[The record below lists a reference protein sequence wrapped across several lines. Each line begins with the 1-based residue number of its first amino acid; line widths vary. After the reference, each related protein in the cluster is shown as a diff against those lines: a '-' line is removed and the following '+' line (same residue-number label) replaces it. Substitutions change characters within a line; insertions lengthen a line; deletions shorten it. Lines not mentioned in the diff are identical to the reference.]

1 MSRMSAHGFRVIAL
15 GACLV
20 GCAAGCQALPAT
32 SRNTPSEQVSAIEPV
47 IPADPLAPGGVAP
60 GAGVV
65 AYESPANANRDLPK
79 DLKEPPSGLEA
90 LAPSNVYKQI
100 KAAVGLGPNEDVAR
114 QSYQQGLDLFHEKR
128 YDEAAGEFATAA
140 DRWPDTPLEEDALFM
155 QAESYFFADRY
166 PQAHETYEQL
176 LKKHT
181 YSRYLDQAVAREF
194 VIGRYWEK
202 FDDREPHWPTTPN
215 FTDRKRPWFD
225 TWGSAL
231 KAYEHVRMND
241 PTGPLADDSLM
252 VAGNAYFL
260 AGRYEDAAGQYDVLR
275 KEYPKSDHQLK
286 AHLLGMESKQLIYQG
301 PLYDGAPLKDAGEI
315 ADHALVRFAGGL
327 GEDRGRVVEAKN
339 RIVELQAERELA
351 IGQYFDKKH
360 RYGAARIY
368 YRAVLKDF
376 PQTAAAVAARQ
387 RLDEIKDFPATP
399 PNYFQWLERILG
411 SKNRY

>member
-20 GCAAGCQALPAT
+20 GFAAGCQGLSTT
-32 SRNTPSEQVSAIEPV
+32 SAVEPV

-65 AYESPANANRDLPK
+65 AYETPTKAQRDLPK

-100 KAAVGLGPNEDVAR
+100 KAAAGYGPNEEVAR
-114 QSYQQGLDLFHEKR
+114 QAYQQGLDLFQQKR
-128 YDEAAGEFATAA
+128 YDEAAKEFATAA

-155 QAESYFFADRY
+155 QAESCFFADRY

-181 YSRYLDQAVAREF
+181 YSRYLDRAVAREF

-225 TWGSAL
+225 TWGNAL

-252 VAGNAYFL
+252 AAGNAYFL
-260 AGRYEDAAGQYDVLR
+260 TGRYEDAAGQYDVLR
-275 KEYPKSDHQLK
+275 KEYPKSEHQLK

-315 ADHALVRFAGGL
+315 ADHALVRFSGSL

-339 RIVELQAERELA
+339 RIVELQADRDLA
-351 IGQYFDKKH
+351 LGQYFDKKH

-368 YRAVLKDF
+368 YQAVIKDF
-376 PQTAAAVAARQ
+376 PQTAAALAARQ
-387 RLDEIKDFPATP
+387 RLDQIKDLPAEP
-399 PNYFQWLERILG
+399 PNYFKWLERILG